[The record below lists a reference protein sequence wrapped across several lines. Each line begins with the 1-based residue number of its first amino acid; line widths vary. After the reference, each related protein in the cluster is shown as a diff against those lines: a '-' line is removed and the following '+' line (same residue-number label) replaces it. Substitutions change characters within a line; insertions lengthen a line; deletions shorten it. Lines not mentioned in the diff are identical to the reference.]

1 MREILGKAKTVR
13 ELLKGVKYSIDY
25 YQREYKW
32 QEKQIRELV
41 DDLSD
46 KFLEEYQPAHPRDKV
61 ADYPHYFLGS
71 IIISKKESVGYI
83 VDGQQRLTSLT
94 LLLVLLRNL
103 QMANV
108 KMAKDEAK
116 PQQVNVDE
124 LIFSE
129 RFGRKSFNLHV
140 DERTPAM
147 DALYADGGE
156 TFNTTDRPESVQNLV
171 RRYYDLETCFPVE
184 LRDAALPYFI
194 DWLLENVHLVE
205 ITAYSDDDA
214 YTIFET
220 MNDRGL
226 QLSPTDMLKGYLLA
240 NIDEAKR
247 TAANTRWRDR
257 IRELNDAGK
266 EVESDCFKAWLRS
279 QHATKIRER
288 KKGAKPEDFDRIGTE
303 FHRWLRNA
311 AEPIG
316 LKQSDDF
323 YRFIDR
329 DFDFYSRQYLR
340 LIEAAQKPVP
350 GLEHVLYNAQQG
362 FTLQYMLLL
371 APLRPDDTEPVI
383 IRKIG
388 LVAQYLDILLTW
400 RLWNFRSVAY
410 STMQYGMFVV
420 MREIRGLAPDA
431 LALKLHEFLVKE
443 GETFASNDRFRMHGQ
458 NRYPL
463 HRILARLTDYVETQ
477 SGQPSRYLDYVSEG
491 KTRYEVEHIWA
502 DHPERHTAEFSHPAD
517 FAEHRNRIGGLL
529 LLPKSFNASYG
540 DLPYTNEAE
549 PEKGKL
555 PHYNTQNLLARSLH
569 PLCYDHNPGFLRFK
583 ELSGLPFSPLEAFN
597 KAALETRSQ
606 LYRQIA
612 ERIWNPDRLYE
623 IVGLPLSP
631 VTASAGES
639 KVKFPTN
646 PYDRYLWE
654 CLLEGGTA
662 DQIAVKVA
670 EHFAEDSYKPRRDPK
685 TALKWIPETIDDMKA
700 AGLVPRLKGAAK

>member
-1 MREILGKAKTVR
+1 VREILGKAKTVR

-32 QEKQIRELV
+32 HDKQIRELL
-41 DDLSD
+41 DDLSG
-46 KFLEEYQPAHPRDKV
+46 KFLEEYQPGHARTKV

-103 QMANV
+103 QSGHA
-108 KMAKDEAK
+108 E
-116 PQQVNVDE
+116 QVNVDE

-129 RFGRKSFNLHV
+129 RFGQKSFNLHV

-147 DALYADGGE
+147 EALYEDGGV
-156 TFNTTDRPESVQNLV
+156 TLNTTDRPESVQNLV
-171 RRYYDLETCFPVE
+171 ARYRDLEAAFPEE
-184 LRDAALPYFI
+184 LRGDALPYFI

-226 QLSPTDMLKGYLLA
+226 SLSPTDMLKGYLLA
-240 NIDEAKR
+240 NIDESKR
-247 TAANTRWRDR
+247 TSANNRWRGR

-266 EVESDCFKAWLRS
+266 EVEADCFKAWFRS

-303 FHRWLRNA
+303 FHRWLRDA
-311 AEPIG
+311 AETVG
-316 LKQSDDF
+316 LKHSDDF
-323 YRFIDR
+323 YRLIDR

-340 LIEAAQKPVP
+340 VIEAAQKPAP
-350 GLEHVLYNAQQG
+350 GLEHVLYNAQHG
-362 FTLQYMLLL
+362 FTLQHMLLL
-371 APLRPDDTEPVI
+371 APLRPDDSEPVI
-383 IRKIG
+383 VRKIG

-400 RLWNFRSVAY
+400 RLWNFRTIAY
-410 STMQYGMFVV
+410 STMQYAMFVV
-420 MREIRGLAPDA
+420 MRDIRGLATDA
-431 LALKLHEFLVKE
+431 LAQRLHEFLGKE
-443 GETFASNDRFRMHGQ
+443 DETFASNERLRVHQQ
-458 NRYPL
+458 NRYAL
-463 HRILARLTDYVETQ
+463 HRILARITDYVETR

-540 DLPYTNEAE
+540 DLPYAD
-549 PEKGKL
+549 KL

-569 PLCYDHNPGFLRFK
+569 TQCYEHNPGFLRFRQ
-583 ELSGLPFSPLEAFN
+583 EGGLPFKAHTEFN
-597 KAALETRSQ
+597 KADLEQRSE

-612 ERIWNPDRLYE
+612 ERIWNPAD
-623 IVGLPLSP
+623 
-631 VTASAGES
+631 
-639 KVKFPTN
+639 
-646 PYDRYLWE
+646 
-654 CLLEGGTA
+654 LLTGG
-662 DQIAVKVA
+662 Q
-670 EHFAEDSYKPRRDPK
+670 P
-685 TALKWIPETIDDMKA
+685 
-700 AGLVPRLKGAAK
+700 

>member
-1 MREILGKAKTVR
+1 VREILGKAKTVR

-32 QEKQIRELV
+32 HDKQIRELL
-41 DDLSD
+41 DDLSG
-46 KFLEEYQPAHPRDKV
+46 KFLEEYQPSHPRTKV

-103 QMANV
+103 QSGHA
-108 KMAKDEAK
+108 E
-116 PQQVNVDE
+116 QVNVDE

-129 RFGRKSFNLHV
+129 KFGQKSFNLHV

-147 DALYADGGE
+147 EALYEDGGM
-156 TFNTTDRPESVQNLV
+156 TLNTTDRPESVQNLV
-171 RRYYDLETCFPVE
+171 ARYRDLEAAFPEE
-184 LRDAALPYFI
+184 LRGDALPYFI

-226 QLSPTDMLKGYLLA
+226 SLSPTDMLKGYLLA
-240 NIDEAKR
+240 NIDESKR
-247 TAANTRWRDR
+247 TSANNRWRGR
-257 IRELNDAGK
+257 IRQLNDAGK
-266 EVESDCFKAWLRS
+266 EVEADCFKAWFRS

-303 FHRWLRNA
+303 FHRWLRDA
-311 AEPIG
+311 AETVG
-316 LKQSDDF
+316 LKHSDDF

-340 LIEAAQKPVP
+340 VIEAAQKPVP
-350 GLEHVLYNAQQG
+350 GLEHVLYNAQHG
-362 FTLQYMLLL
+362 FTLQHMLLL
-371 APLRPDDTEPVI
+371 APLRPDDSEPVI
-383 IRKIG
+383 VRKIG

-400 RLWNFRSVAY
+400 RLWNFRTIAY
-410 STMQYGMFVV
+410 STMQYAMFVV
-420 MREIRGLAPDA
+420 MRDIRGLAADA
-431 LALKLHEFLVKE
+431 LGQRLHEFLGKE
-443 GETFASNDRFRMHGQ
+443 DETFASNERLRVHQQ
-458 NRYPL
+458 NRYAL
-463 HRILARLTDYVETQ
+463 HRVLARITDYVETR

-540 DLPYTNEAE
+540 DLPYAD
-549 PEKGKL
+549 KL

-569 PLCYDHNPGFLRFK
+569 PQCYEHNPGFLRFRQ
-583 ELSGLPFSPLEAFN
+583 ESGLPFKPHAEFN
-597 KAALETRSQ
+597 KTDLEQRSE

-612 ERIWNPDRLYE
+612 ERIWNPAE
-623 IVGLPLSP
+623 
-631 VTASAGES
+631 
-639 KVKFPTN
+639 
-646 PYDRYLWE
+646 
-654 CLLEGGTA
+654 LLTGG
-662 DQIAVKVA
+662 Q
-670 EHFAEDSYKPRRDPK
+670 P
-685 TALKWIPETIDDMKA
+685 
-700 AGLVPRLKGAAK
+700 

>member
-32 QEKQIRELV
+32 HEKQIRELV
-41 DDLSD
+41 DDLSN
-46 KFLEEYQPAHPRDKV
+46 KFLEEYDPTHPRRKV

-71 IIISKKESVGYI
+71 IIISKKERVSYI

-103 QMANV
+103 QNGHV
-108 KMAKDEAK
+108 QK
-116 PQQVNVDE
+116 VNVDE

-129 RFGRKSFNLHV
+129 RYGQKSYNLDV
-140 DERTPAM
+140 NERTLAM
-147 DALYADGGE
+147 DALYEGKPFDV
-156 TFNTTDRPESVQNLV
+156 TDRPESVQNLV
-171 RRYYDLETCFPVE
+171 QRHQNLETYFPKE
-184 LRDAALPYFI
+184 LRDAALPYFT

-226 QLSPTDMLKGYLLA
+226 SLSPTDMLKGYLLA

-266 EVESDCFKAWLRS
+266 EVDSDCFKAWLRS

-303 FHRWLRNA
+303 FHRWLREA
-311 AEPIG
+311 AAAVG
-316 LKQSDDF
+316 LKQGEDF

-329 DFDFYSRQYLR
+329 DFDFYSHQYLR
-340 LIEAAQKPVP
+340 LIEAAQKPVS
-350 GLEHVLYNAQQG
+350 GLEQVRYNAQHG

-371 APLRPDDTEPVI
+371 APLRPDDSEPVVVS
-383 IRKIG
+383 KVG

-400 RLWNFRSVAY
+400 RLWNFRSIAY
-410 STMQYGMFVV
+410 STMQYAMFVV
-420 MREIRGLAPDA
+420 MRDIRGLAPDA
-431 LALKLHEFLVKE
+431 LAHKLHQFLGKE
-443 GETFASNDRFRMHGQ
+443 GETFASNDRLRMHQQ
-458 NRYPL
+458 NRYAL

-502 DHPERHTAEFSHPAD
+502 DHPERHTAEFNHPAD
-517 FAEHRNRIGGLL
+517 FTEHRNRIGGLL
-529 LLPKSFNASYG
+529 LLPKRFNASYA
-540 DLPYTNEAE
+540 DLSYAD
-549 PEKGKL
+549 KL

-569 PLCYDHNPGFLRFK
+569 PQCYERNPGFLHFK
-583 ELSGLPFSPLEAFN
+583 DQSGLPFVAHEEF
-597 KAALETRSQ
+597 KAADLEQRSE

-612 ERIWNPDRLYE
+612 ERIWNP
-623 IVGLPLSP
+623 
-631 VTASAGES
+631 A
-639 KVKFPTN
+639 N
-646 PYDRYLWE
+646 
-654 CLLEGGTA
+654 LLIGSHA
-662 DQIAVKVA
+662 
-670 EHFAEDSYKPRRDPK
+670 
-685 TALKWIPETIDDMKA
+685 
-700 AGLVPRLKGAAK
+700 